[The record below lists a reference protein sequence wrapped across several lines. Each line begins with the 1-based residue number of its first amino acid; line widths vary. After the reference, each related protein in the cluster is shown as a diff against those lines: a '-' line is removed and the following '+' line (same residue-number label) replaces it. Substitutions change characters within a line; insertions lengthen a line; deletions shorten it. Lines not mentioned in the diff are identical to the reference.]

1 MVLAFR
7 CHASREAASGRF
19 DGYGVRFR
27 NAASQA
33 SLQSV
38 FLIVLL
44 LYRIKPIP
52 RSSNPQLRC
61 FSAPRN
67 YDSRFSLPCIQR
79 SCQWQVRWL
88 WRPISEHSLASQLAV
103 CVPHRT
109 SFISYKTHNE
119 KLESAASLLLRCFAT
134 MILAFR
140 YGVRFRNAASQASL
154 QSVFLIVLLLYDKKR
169 NFVRSSLKSWPTRI
183 RTLK

>member
-1 MVLAFR
+1 M
-7 CHASREAASGRF
+7 
-19 DGYGVRFR
+19 
-27 NAASQA
+27 
-33 SLQSV
+33 
-38 FLIVLL
+38 LL
-44 LYRIKPIP
+44 FYRIRPLA

-88 WRPISEHSLASQLAV
+88 WRPISERSLASQLAV
-103 CVPHRT
+103 RVPHRT
-109 SFISYKTHNE
+109 SSISYKTHNE

-140 YGVRFRNAASQASL
+140 YGVRFRNTASQASL
-154 QSVFLIVLLLYDKKR
+154 QSVFLIVLLLYDKKK